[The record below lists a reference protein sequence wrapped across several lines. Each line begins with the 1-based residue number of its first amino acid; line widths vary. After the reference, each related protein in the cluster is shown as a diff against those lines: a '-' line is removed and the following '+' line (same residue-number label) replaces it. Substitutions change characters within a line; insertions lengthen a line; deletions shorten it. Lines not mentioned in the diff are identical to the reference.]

1 MRHICDRRK
10 THTLFW
16 LGKPD
21 IKRPLGRPI
30 HRLEDTNK
38 INLEEIE
45 WEGIR
50 D

>member
-1 MRHICDRRK
+1 VTEEK
-10 THTLFW
+10 
-16 LGKPD
+16 
-21 IKRPLGRPI
+21 PLGRSM
-30 HRLEDTNK
+30 HRLEDNTK

>member
-1 MRHICDRRK
+1 MWHICDRRK
-10 THTLFW
+10 THTLFRW
-16 LGKPD
+16 GKPE
-21 IKRPLGRPI
+21 IKRPLERPM
-30 HRLEDTNK
+30 HRLEDNTK